1 MVEITDLSQED
12 KVIIRMFLQ
21 KHIEFTH
28 SIKGKLVLDNF
39 DSISNQFKKVM
50 PTDYRNALSV
60 RKLSITDVMND
71 KNRVYTDIQIELKNR
86 GNGQANRIFR
96 S

>member
-1 MVEITDLSQED
+1 
-12 KVIIRMFLQ
+12 
-21 KHIEFTH
+21 
-28 SIKGKLVLDNF
+28 
-39 DSISNQFKKVM
+39 M